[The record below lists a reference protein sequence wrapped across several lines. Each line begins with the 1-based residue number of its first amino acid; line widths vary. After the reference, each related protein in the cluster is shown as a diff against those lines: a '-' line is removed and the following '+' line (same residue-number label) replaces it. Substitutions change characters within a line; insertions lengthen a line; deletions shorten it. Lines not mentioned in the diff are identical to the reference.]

1 VNFALNHMTTPRAGF
16 VEFLGMA
23 NQLGCVG
30 VEVRNDLSA
39 EVKEF
44 NRWSETVAEQASQL
58 IELARSSG
66 AQAVSLIPV
75 NSGSIATAQAKEG
88 LRESLSELQ
97 PRLKNAGL
105 TGLIEPL
112 GFASCSL
119 RYKSMVVEVIREL
132 DAGDTFK
139 LIHDTFHH
147 ALSGEEQLYPE
158 HTAMVHVSGV
168 VDAGLAFEAMQDEHR
183 VLVDAADRLGNVNQ
197 LAALFE
203 GGYKGP
209 VSFEVFSPKV
219 HVLTDPLAELNKSI
233 HYIESTLELT
243 GLDA

>member
-30 VEVRNDLSA
+30 VEVRNDLSQPLFSGLPPSEAGEAAHAQELQLLAVA

-44 NRWSETVAEQASQL
+44 NRWSETVAEQA
-58 IELARSSG
+58 G

-168 VDAGLAFEAMQDEHR
+168 VD
-183 VLVDAADRLGNVNQ
+183 RLGNVNQ

-233 HYIESTLELT
+233 HFIESTLELT